1 MSFYSFPEVVTDI
14 LKDLCIHPL
23 HCCTECHNGYLA
35 CITSYLRT
43 PHFRCVDSSPVQVRS
58 YHNLHLAF
66 LTRALLNS
74 RIGFEKSDT
83 LVYYLTRRV
92 IQLGLFAAIW
102 SLGGMATWF
111 LLPKYTVYGFFDM
124 TTGSIYAHVSGP
136 VLLEPVIVYR
146 NGFFR

>member
-1 MSFYSFPEVVTDI
+1 MSFYSFPEVGTDI

-23 HCCTECHNGYLA
+23 HYRRECYNGYLA
-35 CITSYLRT
+35 RITSNLRT
-43 PHFRCVDSSPVQVRS
+43 PHFRCVGPSLVDVRS
-58 YHNLHLAF
+58 YLHLAF

-74 RIGFEKSDT
+74 RIGFEKVDN

-124 TTGSIYAHVSGP
+124 TTGSIYTHVSGP
-136 VLLEPVIVYR
+136 VLLEPLIVYR
-146 NGFFR
+146 NGVFR